1 MHTYVVYL
9 KVVEWSLVCSYSVK
23 CVSHTPILAHIHKV
37 LLWSFLIIKILV
49 LYYQTNSNQNN
60 SQQQDSMRY
69 LLAHHYKTWNL
80 SQWGIVPEP
89 AMAFLLIEVRKMTA
103 GIQLKQG
110 LANKFCETISKWHL
124 KQDKLWTFAYSSGLE
139 IWEVFETIFL
149 EDFNFA
155 SSPGIQEYAEESQKG
170 YLKYNGKH
178 FTTLRK
184 KSLCVNIRMRTYL
197 NVYVYIF
204 CLICLCLDIIWSRQ

>member
-1 MHTYVVYL
+1 MVP
-9 KVVEWSLVCSYSVK
+9 VCSYSVK
-23 CVSHTPILAHIHKV
+23 CVSHTPMLAHIHKV

-49 LYYQTNSNQNN
+49 LYYQTNSNQN
-60 SQQQDSMRY
+60 DSNN
-69 LLAHHYKTWNL
+69 KTVCVICWHIIIRHETWVNG
-80 SQWGIVPEP
+80 GIAPEP
-89 AMAFLLIEVRKMTA
+89 AMAFLLMGVRKMTA

-124 KQDKLWTFAYSSGLE
+124 KQDKLWTFTYSSGLE
-139 IWEVFETIFL
+139 IWEVFESIFL

-184 KSLCVNIRMRTYL
+184 KWLCVNIHMRTYL
-197 NVYVYIF
+197 NVYVYIL